1 MQPEKTL
8 TDIYTKIDEKP
19 HLQNLADKLNPN
31 KAGLFE
37 GISLFYWRGKG
48 WRGVGGGGGE
58 G

>member
-1 MQPEKTL
+1 M
-8 TDIYTKIDEKP
+8 DIYTKIDEKS

-37 GISLFYWRGKG
+37 GISLFFWRGKG